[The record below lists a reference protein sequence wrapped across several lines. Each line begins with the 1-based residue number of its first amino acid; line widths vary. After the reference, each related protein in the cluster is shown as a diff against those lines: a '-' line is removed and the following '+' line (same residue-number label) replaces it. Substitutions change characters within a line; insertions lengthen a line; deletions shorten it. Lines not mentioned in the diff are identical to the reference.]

1 MSKERIYL
9 QDDSQTLDPS
19 QHEITWSENRIDECG
34 KDTEYVRADLYAKLQ
49 VRLTDNHTRAEEII
63 SAREAQIERLQARVN
78 ELESRPDLEGFIE
91 KVREAWTPDAT
102 INGTTYGMG
111 GG

>member
-19 QHEITWSENRIDECG
+19 HHEITWSENRIDECG

-49 VRLTDNHTRAEEII
+49 VR
-63 SAREAQIERLQARVN
+63 VK
-78 ELESRPDLEGFIE
+78 ELEDALREYGIRGHYTCEDAFYSCPASGKCYREDRTGECECGSDE
-91 KVREAWTPDAT
+91 HNAKVDQALRGKD
-102 INGTTYGMG
+102 G
-111 GG
+111 